1 MKYAWIK
8 EHEKSFNIG
17 LMCKICKVNR
27 SAYYHWVKS
36 GCIINKVDETLNR
49 LITDIFIEHKEVYGT
64 RRIKEVLVQQYGVI
78 VSRRKIGK
86 VMHSLNLTVKMK
98 RRFKVTTTDSNHN
111 YSISPNRLQRD
122 FKTNISNKVYVGDI
136 TYIRTQQGWLY
147 LAVVIDLFSRQVV
160 GWSMNERMKTSLVND
175 ALQMALHKRHPP
187 KGLVWHTDRGS
198 QYASDEHRKLLT
210 QNQILQSMSRKG
222 DCWDNAVSE
231 SFFHSLKTEMVHHE
245 NFKTRAEANQ
255 SIFEYIEIFYN
266 RKRLHSSNNYM
277 SPVDYE
283 ANMLRSGMAA

>member
-8 EHEKSFNIG
+8 EHGKSFNISI
-17 LMCKICKVNR
+17 MCKVLKVNR
-27 SAYYHWVKS
+27 SAYYHWVKI
-36 GCIINKVDETLNR
+36 GCIIDRVEEKLNQ
-49 LITDIFIEHKEVYGT
+49 LIQDIFIEYREVYGT
-64 RRIKEVLVQQYGVI
+64 RRIKAVLLQEYGVI

-86 VMHSLNLTVKMK
+86 IMRSLHLSVKMK
-98 RRFKVTTTDSNHN
+98 RKFKVITTDSKHN

-122 FKTNISNKVYVGDI
+122 FKTNVADEVYVGDI

-160 GWSMNERMKTSLVND
+160 GWSMDDNMETPLVNN
-175 ALQMALHKRHPP
+175 ALKMALHNRTPPP
-187 KGLVWHTDRGS
+187 KLIWHTDRGS
-198 QYASDEHRKLLT
+198 QYASASHRELLEEHD
-210 QNQILQSMSRKG
+210 ILQSMSRKG

-231 SFFHSLKTEMVHHE
+231 SFFHSLKTELVHHE
-245 NFKTRAEANQ
+245 NYKTRAQANQ

-266 RKRLHSSNNYM
+266 KKRLHSANNYM

-283 ANMLRSGMAA
+283 AKMLQSGMAA